1 MTEDEYTAESWSAL
15 QTALTSAKAVDKN
28 LYAED
33 QATVD
38 AATSALTSA
47 INALAEQTYTVTFVG
62 KDGQELKK
70 ETVKKGESATAPE
83 APVVDGFTFSGW
95 SGSFENVTADVT
107 ITAQYTE
114 HGKAD
119 YTALNNAIAQAEAL
133 NEDEYTAESWS
144 ALQTAL
150 TNAKAVDKN
159 LYAED
164 QATVDAA
171 TSALTSAINAL
182 AEQTY
187 TVTFV
192 GKDGQELKKETVKK
206 GESATAPEA
215 PVVDGF
221 TFSGWSGSFENVT
234 ADVTITAQY
243 TEHGKAD
250 YTALNNAIAQ
260 AEALTEDEYT
270 AESWSALQT
279 ALTNA
284 KAVDKDLYAES
295 QSVIDAATEALISAI
310 SALAEQTY
318 TVTFKDW
325 DGTVLKQ
332 QTVKR
337 GESATA
343 PSQPTRDGFQFS
355 GWDGSFSNVTA
366 DVDIV
371 ATYTENMADYSGLL
385 DAISQA
391 EALQSAK
398 FTDETWAE
406 VENAL
411 AAAKNIEKNM
421 PVSYQLTIDNAK
433 QSLLLAIESLSVKT
447 FTVQFIVD
455 GQVIATQ
462 IVKYGESANAPSV
475 QNKEGYDFVKWNGVY
490 TQVVDDVDVIAE
502 FTIKTFVVQFVDFDG
517 SELDEQTVEYGKS
530 AVKPADP
537 VREGFEFTGWVGD
550 FTSVT
555 ADVVVRA
562 SYTEIGMAVYTQLD
576 NAISKAEALLQ
587 TKYSPET
594 WNAMQSALADA
605 KAVERNLEEEQQS
618 IVDNAAIALNN
629 AINALKLNSFKVR
642 FVADGRVIDEQI
654 VEYGGSAKMPTVIPE
669 KDGYDFVQWQGSFIN
684 VTEEVTIT
692 AEFAL
697 KAMADYSSLDAAISR
712 ANAVDNKKY
721 NQESLANLQTALYNA
736 SLLDRNLYAEQQSIV
751 NATTRAILDAIDGL
765 TLKTF
770 KVTFI
775 VDDEPIWT
783 QTISYGGAAVAPA
796 APTKAGYTFVRWNGS
811 FSYVT
816 EDVDVVAVFAVSQ
829 ANNVDKTVLNYTI
842 SEANAAISKA
852 EGNIGANPGQYPASA
867 VIALQDAIDAA
878 TDVYETAQRQVVID
892 NEVTILSNEIE
903 VFLESINPEKPDMSE
918 LTVLIKHATQLLET
932 TSVGDKP
939 GQYPRLQNWELSN
952 AVQDGNA
959 LYDKKRLDQAT
970 VDAQVEVLR
979 EKIEAYLNAEIKEK
993 TAVDDVADNTVR
1005 IYSKGHYVVVENAE
1019 IQDVQVFDI
1028 SGRCISKNG
1037 QNAVSET
1044 EIFIERIGM
1053 YIVKVG
1059 IIAQRVVIK

>member
-15 QTALTSAKAVDKN
+15 QTALTSAKAVDKS

-47 INALAEQTYTVTFVG
+47 INALAEQTYTVTF
-62 KDGQELKK
+62 
-70 ETVKKGESATAPE
+70 
-83 APVVDGFTFSGW
+83 
-95 SGSFENVTADVT
+95 
-107 ITAQYTE
+107 I
-114 HGKAD
+114 
-119 YTALNNAIAQAEAL
+119 
-133 NEDEYTAESWS
+133 
-144 ALQTAL
+144 
-150 TNAKAVDKN
+150 
-159 LYAED
+159 
-164 QATVDAA
+164 
-171 TSALTSAINAL
+171 
-182 AEQTY
+182 
-187 TVTFV
+187 

-343 PSQPTRDGFQFS
+343 PSSQPTRDGFQFS

-447 FTVQFIVD
+447 FTVQFIAD

-490 TQVVDDVDVIAE
+490 TQVVADVDVIAE

-517 SELDEQTVEYGKS
+517 AELDKQTVEYGKS

-751 NATTRAILDAIDGL
+751 NASTRAILDAIDGL

-878 TDVYETAQRQVVID
+878 SDVYETAQRQVVID
-892 NEVTILSNEIE
+892 NEVTILSNAIE

-1044 EIFIERIGM
+1044 EIFVERIGM